1 MVQVSEE
8 EMGRERDKEKI
19 VNGME
24 GEMLKV

>member
-8 EMGRERDKEKI
+8 VMGRERDKEKI
-19 VNGME
+19 LNVME